1 MRPCSGHDEYVSG
14 CFSCYLSQPCDEC
27 EVIADHS
34 GTSRTTGKHGRF
46 CNAHLSNDHYA
57 RALND

>member
-1 MRPCSGHDEYVSG
+1 MKPCANHDEYVSG

-27 EVIADHS
+27 DRTADHS
-34 GTSRTTGKHGRF
+34 GTSKATRRLGRF
-46 CNAHLSNDHYA
+46 CNDHIDWNKYA